1 MRIVNRGKVHT
12 VNPRWLFVKL
22 CRLVSSLLIALT
34 LLSACFGPD
43 LPGAPQMPKL
53 PSPRD
58 LPGVDELLEQ
68 LPGFDLDLLKELG
81 LPDLSDIA
89 DLPQLVDL
97 PTVDVAENAIVFAG
111 PTEMRIETG
120 DFIRGTDI
128 QLAGIVDGRAEFL
141 FSGLRA
147 ERIAGDSLDFDGS
160 WPNIGGVDYLLRLR
174 VYRVTEEYVRA
185 AGVQRLVIQGI
196 QPIHQP
202 AMALQENTLRI
213 AYTGSVGLGEQ
224 LKGTTFGY
232 VGQGEQGAEIS
243 GIPTGDFPFRKT
255 GDSLRWQG
263 MLRPDLPA
271 RFDLRI
277 VHYGESSVQVAGI
290 VSLQLPD

>member
-1 MRIVNRGKVHT
+1 M
-12 VNPRWLFVKL
+12 KL
-22 CRLVSSLLIALT
+22 RRLITSLIISLA

-53 PSPRD
+53 PSPRS
-58 LPGVDELLEQ
+58 LPGVDELLDQ
-68 LPGFDLDLLKELG
+68 LPGFDLDLLKELE

-89 DLPQLVDL
+89 DLPQMVDL
-97 PTVDVAENAIVFAG
+97 PTVDLAENAMAFTG
-111 PTEMRIETG
+111 PTEMRIEIG
-120 DFIRGTDI
+120 EFIRGTDI
-128 QLAGIVDGRAEFL
+128 QLTAIVEGRAQFL

-147 ERIAGDSLDFDGS
+147 ERIAGDSLDFDGP

-185 AGVQRLVIQGI
+185 AGVQRLLIEGI

-202 AMALQENTLRI
+202 AMVLQENPLKMT
-213 AYTGSVGLGEQ
+213 YTGSVAAGDL

-232 VGQGEQGAEIS
+232 VGQAEQGAEIS
-243 GIPTGDFPFRKT
+243 GIPAGDFPFRKT

-263 MLRPDLPA
+263 MLRPDLPTQ
-271 RFDLRI
+271 FDLRI
-277 VHYGESSVQVAGI
+277 VHFGENSVQVAGI

>member
-1 MRIVNRGKVHT
+1 MRT
-12 VNPRWLFVKL
+12 DNPSCLSVKL
-22 CRLVSSLLIALT
+22 SRLISSLIIPLA

-53 PSPRD
+53 PSPRS
-58 LPGVDELLEQ
+58 LPGVDELLDQ

-89 DLPQLVDL
+89 DLPLLVDL
-97 PTVDVAENAIVFAG
+97 PSVEVADNAIAFAG
-111 PTEMRIETG
+111 PTEMRIEIG
-120 DFIRGTDI
+120 EFIRGTDI
-128 QLAGIVDGRAEFL
+128 QLSAIVDGRAQFL

-147 ERIAGDSLDFDGS
+147 ERIAGDSLDFDGT
-160 WPNIGGVDYLLRLR
+160 WPNIGGVNYLLRLR

-185 AGVQRLVIQGI
+185 AGVHRLVIEGI

-202 AMALQENTLRI
+202 AMALQENLLKVT
-213 AYTGSVGLGEQ
+213 YTGSITPGDQ

-232 VGQGEQGAEIS
+232 VGKSEQGAEIS
-243 GIPTGDFPFRKT
+243 GIPAGDFPFRKT

-263 MLRPDLPA
+263 MLRPDLPSQ
-271 RFDLRI
+271 FDLRI

>member
-1 MRIVNRGKVHT
+1 M
-12 VNPRWLFVKL
+12 KL
-22 CRLVSSLLIALT
+22 RRLITSLIIPLA

-53 PSPRD
+53 PSPRS
-58 LPGVDELLEQ
+58 LPGVDELLDQ
-68 LPGFDLDLLKELG
+68 LPGFDLDLLKELE

-89 DLPQLVDL
+89 DLPQMVDL
-97 PTVDVAENAIVFAG
+97 PTVDLAEDAMAFTG
-111 PTEMRIETG
+111 PTEMRIEIG
-120 DFIRGTDI
+120 EFIRGTDI
-128 QLAGIVDGRAEFL
+128 QLTAIAEGRAQFL

-147 ERIAGDSLDFDGS
+147 ERIAGDSLDFDGP

-185 AGVQRLVIQGI
+185 AGVQRLLIDGI

-202 AMALQENTLRI
+202 AMVLQENPLKMT
-213 AYTGSVGLGEQ
+213 YTGSVAPGDL

-232 VGQGEQGAEIS
+232 VGQAEQGAEIS
-243 GIPTGDFPFRKT
+243 GIPAGDFPFRKT

-271 RFDLRI
+271 QFDLRI
-277 VHYGESSVQVAGI
+277 VHFGENSVQVAGI
-290 VSLQLPD
+290 VSIQLPD

>member
-1 MRIVNRGKVHT
+1 M
-12 VNPRWLFVKL
+12 KL

-53 PSPRD
+53 PSPRN
-58 LPGVDELLEQ
+58 LPGVEELLDQ

-97 PTVDVAENAIVFAG
+97 PSVDVAENAIAFAG
-111 PTEMRIETG
+111 PTEMRIEIG

-128 QLAGIVDGRAEFL
+128 QLTGIVDGRAEFL

-147 ERIAGDSLDFDGS
+147 ERIAGDSLDFDGP

-185 AGVQRLVIQGI
+185 AGVHRLLIEGV

-202 AMALQENTLRI
+202 ALVLQENPLKV
-213 AYTGSVGLGEQ
+213 AYTSSVGPDEQ
-224 LKGTTFGY
+224 FKGTTFGY

-243 GIPTGDFPFRKT
+243 GIPAGDFPFRKT

-263 MLRPDLPA
+263 MLRPDLPSH
-271 RFDLRI
+271 FDLRI
-277 VHYGESSVQVAGI
+277 VLYGENSVEVVGI

>member
-1 MRIVNRGKVHT
+1 MPVD
-12 VNPRWLFVKL
+12 NPSPLSAKKR
-22 CRLVSSLLIALT
+22 RLIFSLIISLA

-43 LPGAPQMPKL
+43 LPGAPQMPRL
-53 PSPRD
+53 PSPRS
-58 LPGVDELLEQ
+58 LPGVDELLDQ
-68 LPGFDLDLLKELG
+68 LPGFDLDLPRELD

-97 PTVDVAENAIVFAG
+97 PSLEVSDNAIAFTG
-111 PTEMRIETG
+111 PTEMRIEIG

-147 ERIAGDSLDFDGS
+147 ERIAGDSLDFDGP

-185 AGVQRLVIQGI
+185 AGVHRLVIEGI
-196 QPIHQP
+196 LPIHQP
-202 AMALQENTLRI
+202 AMALQENVLKMT
-213 AYTGSVGLGEQ
+213 YTGSVGTGDQ

-232 VGQGEQGAEIS
+232 VGKAEQGAEIS
-243 GIPTGDFPFRKT
+243 GIPAGDFPFRKS

-263 MLRPDLPA
+263 MLRPDLPS

-277 VHYGESSVQVAGI
+277 VHFGENSVQVAGI